1 MEEVTDNL
9 PSQADNEAETDSAQ
23 QLDPIT
29 QARLHFE
36 KTMRTGN
43 FRLAGDEIEEL
54 SKGLEG
60 EDLDSVRQFRQ
71 RLKLDPVA
79 LIIGGV
85 CLVGLLVVAALYVFH

>member
-1 MEEVTDNL
+1 MEEVTDIL
-9 PSQADNEAETDSAQ
+9 PSQAESEVETDSPQ
-23 QLDPIT
+23 ELDPIA
-29 QARLHFE
+29 QATTHFE
-36 KTMRTGN
+36 NILKTGN

-60 EDLDSVRQFRQ
+60 EDLDSVIQLGQ

-85 CLVGLLVVAALYVFH
+85 CLVVLLVVAALYVFH